1 MRALFRI
8 GVMLC
13 ASLPAA
19 MVAGAQAPTTATLP
33 PTRQVCDMSLR
44 IVSMRLVDAN
54 GAPVSGATVAVR
66 RVRTRI
72 MIANAEAMGGQGD
85 YKIAEDGSIPDLR
98 KGGEPFDV
106 TFTKDGR
113 SRRVRVI
120 IGTDASGCHVAMKS
134 SQRPVTM

>member
-1 MRALFRI
+1 
-8 GVMLC
+8 MLC
-13 ASLPAA
+13 ATLPA
-19 MVAGAQAPTTATLP
+19 VAEGRAQAPTTATLP
-33 PTRQVCDMSLR
+33 PSRQVCDMSLR

-54 GAPVSGATVAVR
+54 GAAVSGATVAVR

-72 MIANAEAMGGQGD
+72 AIANAEAMGSQGD

-98 KGGEPFDV
+98 KSGEPFDV

-120 IGTDASGCHVAMKS
+120 IGMDASGCHVAMKS
-134 SQRPVTM
+134 SQQAVTL